1 MLRLADGHLHRD
13 AAGLELATARQP
25 PGSLPAVAPSGIS
38 RCQIPDSP
46 TPAQGRSV
54 ACKLGSAM
62 RYRYVVRIGPE
73 DIGRRV
79 VVRWHR
85 PAASGSGEDEVAD
98 VVGPLE
104 ACDDNGFA
112 VRNQRGELVLIPR
125 ERAMA
130 AKVIP
135 ERA

>member
-1 MLRLADGHLHRD
+1 MPPPGRGHFGNLAARSRIAPLRLG
-13 AAGLELATARQP
+13 
-25 PGSLPAVAPSGIS
+25 VAPW
-38 RCQIPDSP
+38 
-46 TPAQGRSV
+46 
-54 ACKLGSAM
+54 ACKLKSAM

-85 PAASGSGEDEVAD
+85 PTASGSGEDEVAD